1 MIEAILM
8 DLSLLGLLVALIG
21 LYLLLRPAE

>member
-21 LYLLLRPAE
+21 LYLLLPPAE